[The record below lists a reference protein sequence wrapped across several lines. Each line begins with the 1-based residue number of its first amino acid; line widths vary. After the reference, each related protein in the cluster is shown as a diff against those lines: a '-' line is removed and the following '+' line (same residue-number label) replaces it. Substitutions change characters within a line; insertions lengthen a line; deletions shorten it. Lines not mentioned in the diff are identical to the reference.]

1 MANFI
6 HRASGLLPSGASWSV
21 GLKSTGAITEAAAET
36 AWGNAFAAFWGDATV
51 KTYYSTVSHFTL
63 SSTSTASSTW
73 KQQTKTSTTHA
84 LVGTAAT
91 QELPDYC
98 ALVLTL
104 YSSFSDKS
112 APGRGFLPAPVAAP
126 LTVGSGGHVDP
137 TKLGNIGT
145 ATATLFG
152 SLGAAGLSPVIL
164 TRKPTL
170 SLPADNTRA
179 IVSRKLSETLVV
191 QKRRGAH
198 LGRTRVAA

>member
-6 HRASGLLPSGASWSV
+6 HRASGTLSSGAAWSV
-21 GLKSTGAITEAAAET
+21 GLKTTGAITEAAAET
-36 AWGNAFAAFWGDATV
+36 AWGNAFAAFWADATV
-51 KTYYSTVSHFTL
+51 KTYLSTTSHFTL

-73 KQQTKTSTTHA
+73 HQQTKTSTTHA
-84 LVGTAAT
+84 LVGSAAT

-98 ALVLTL
+98 AMVLTL

-112 APGRGFLPAPVAAP
+112 ATGRWFLPAPVAAV
-126 LTVGSGGHVDP
+126 LSIGTGGHIDP
-137 TKLGNIGT
+137 AKAPNIGS

-152 SLGAAGLSPVIL
+152 SVAAAGLSPVIL
-164 TRKPTL
+164 VRKATL
-170 SLPADNTRA
+170 SLPAFTTRA

-198 LGRTRVAA
+198 LARTRVSA

>member
-6 HRASGLLPSGASWSV
+6 HRASGLLSSGASWSV
-21 GLKSTGAITEAAAET
+21 GLKTTGAITEAAAET

-51 KTYYSTVSHFTL
+51 KTYYSTTAHFTL
-63 SSTSTASSTW
+63 SSTSTASTTW

-104 YSSFSDKS
+104 YTAFSDKS
-112 APGRGFLPAPVAAP
+112 ATGRWFLPAPVAAT

-152 SLGAAGLSPVIL
+152 SVAAAGLSPIVL

-170 SLPADNTRA
+170 SLPADTTRA

-191 QKRRGAH
+191 QTRRGEH

>member
-6 HRASGLLPSGASWSV
+6 HRASGALPSGAAWSV

-51 KTYYSTVSHFTL
+51 KTYYSTTAHFTL

-73 KQQTKTSTTHA
+73 KQLTKSKTTHA

-104 YSSFSDKS
+104 ETAFSDKS
-112 APGRGFLPAPVAAP
+112 QSGRWFLPSPVAAV
-126 LTVGSGGHVDP
+126 LAVGTGGHYDP

-152 SLGAAGLSPVIL
+152 SLASAGLSPIIL
-164 TRKPTL
+164 TRKATL
-170 SLPADNTRA
+170 SLPANTTRA
-179 IVSRKLSETLVV
+179 IVSRTLSETPVV
-191 QKRRGAH
+191 QTRRGEH
-198 LGRTRVAA
+198 LPRTRVAA

>member
-36 AWGNAFAAFWGDATV
+36 AWGNAFAAYWADATV
-51 KTYYSTVSHFTL
+51 KTYLSTTTHFTL

-73 KQQTKTSTTHA
+73 HQQTKTSTTHA
-84 LVGTAAT
+84 LIGSAAT

-98 ALVLTL
+98 AMVLTL
-104 YSSFSDKS
+104 YSAFSDKS
-112 APGRGFLPAPVAAP
+112 ATGRWFLPAPVAAVCSIG
-126 LTVGSGGHVDP
+126 TGGHLDP
-137 TKLGNIGT
+137 AKAPNIGT
-145 ATATLFG
+145 ALATLFG
-152 SLGAAGLSPVIL
+152 SVAAAGLSPVIL
-164 TRKPTL
+164 VRKPTL
-170 SLPADNTRA
+170 SLPAYTTRA

-198 LGRTRVAA
+198 LARTRVTA

>member
-6 HRASGLLPSGASWSV
+6 HRASGTLSSGASWSV
-21 GLKSTGAITEAAAET
+21 GLKSTGVITEAQAET

-51 KTYYSTVSHFTL
+51 KTYYSTTYHFTL
-63 SSTSTASSTW
+63 SSTSTASTTW
-73 KQQTKTSTTHA
+73 KQLTKTSTTHA

-98 ALVLTL
+98 AMVLTL
-104 YSSFSDKS
+104 YSAFSDKS
-112 APGRGFLPAPVAAP
+112 ATGRWFLPAPVSAT
-126 LTVGSGGHVDP
+126 LTIGSGGHLDP

-152 SLGAAGLSPVIL
+152 SLAAAGLAPVIL
-164 TRKPTL
+164 TRKATL
-170 SLPADNTRA
+170 SLPANNTRA

-191 QKRRGAH
+191 QERRGLH
-198 LGRTRVAA
+198 LSRTRVAA